1 MRAALFDSGNNPVKI
16 IEGNVT
22 QITAN
27 VPAGGFWREIPD
39 YVELLRDVPAHN
51 TLPVWPTRIINV
63 LVKSDPLIPELV
75 HTNDAGQVT
84 FAAPTGLSVTTDDDV
99 EHLESGGNLVVTFP
113 GSGEQYVKV
122 EEMGKSP
129 ISYFVRVMLLSDYK
143 DQLKAQVD
151 RERDRRLLLNI
162 TVGPTTLDGD
172 ATAQKNIAE
181 AATLGA
187 IETIRG
193 NVSWTMNWITAAN
206 AVVSLTAA
214 ELEAF
219 AGAISIRR
227 GTEYAA
233 ARAAKD
239 LIMAAANQT
248 AADAELATYL
258 SS

>member
-1 MRAALFDSGNNPVKI
+1 MRAALFDSGNTPVKI

-22 QITAN
+22 QVTAN
-27 VPAGGFWREIPD
+27 VPAGGTWREVPD
-39 YVELLRDVPAHN
+39 YVQLLQDVPPIGD
-51 TLPVWPTRIINV
+51 LPVWPTRIINV
-63 LVKSDPLIPELV
+63 LVHSDPLIPLEV
-75 HTNDAGQVT
+75 HTNNTGQVT
-84 FAAPTGLSVTTDDDV
+84 FGAPTGLSVTTEDQV

-113 GSGEQYVKV
+113 SSGEQYVKV
-122 EEMGKSP
+122 EELGKAP
-129 ISYFVRVMLLSDYK
+129 ISYFVNVVYLSDYADK
-143 DQLKAQVD
+143 LKVQVD
-151 RERDRRLLLNI
+151 RERDRRLLADI
-162 TVGPTTLDGD
+162 TVGGVTLDGD

-193 NVSWTMNWITAAN
+193 NASWSMAWITAAN
-206 AVVSLTAA
+206 TVVSLTAA

-219 AGAISIRR
+219 AGAISVRR

-248 AADAELATYL
+248 AADAELASYL
-258 SS
+258 GS